1 MTVRSHPP
9 CRSPKAALRASN
21 AGFTIIELLVTVTV
35 LGIILAIGLPSLRD
49 FLVRNQVA
57 AIAAE
62 FTNDVS
68 RTRTEAIS
76 RNSCVSM
83 CTSNNTQNALTGGTP
98 SCTTA
103 NSNWQAGWII
113 FANPTCSAAITT
125 PNATDRPLIT
135 VRQAGAVDFTLAPE
149 SGTLQALTF
158 DAKGLVII
166 TQTNLAL
173 KHTTEAAT
181 SPNYR
186 SLCISSAGRVSVKKY
201 GGSSACP

>member
-9 CRSPKAALRASN
+9 CRPPKAASRASN
-21 AGFTIIELLVTVTV
+21 AGFTVIELLITVTI
-35 LGIILAIGLPSLRD
+35 LGIILAVGLPNLRD

-57 AIAAE
+57 AIATE

-98 SCTTA
+98 TCTTTD
-103 NSNWQAGWII
+103 SNWQAGWII
-113 FANPTCSAAITT
+113 FANPTCSASITA
-125 PNATDRPLIT
+125 PNSTDRPLIT
-135 VRQAGAVDFTLAPE
+135 VRAAGATDFVLEPV
-149 SGTLQALTF
+149 SGSLQRITF

-166 TQTNLAL
+166 AQTNLAL
-173 KHTTEAAT
+173 KHTTEATT

-186 SLCISSAGRVSVKKY
+186 SLCISSAGRVNVKKY